1 MNYLTDDNIIA
12 VPLVKHV
19 KMNNDIMADYGITQ
33 SDRNMRNRRL
43 KKSKETGKRTVGS
56 EAMVY
61 KNNNL
66 N

>member
-12 VPLVKHV
+12 IPLVKHV

-43 KKSKETGKRTVGS
+43 KKSKETGKRTVCS